1 MRALVVYDSMYGN
14 TQQVAQAIAA
24 ALDPDGSVRAVKV
37 DQVSP
42 QDLMDLDA
50 LVVGSPV
57 QAWRPSKAIQ
67 AFLNN
72 LPDKALSG
80 VKAAAFD
87 TRYKSRLAGSAADR
101 IQKALRKAGCTI
113 VAPATP
119 FIVLGSEGPLA
130 EGELDK
136 ATAWGE
142 QIRATVTPAA

>member
-14 TQQVAQAIAA
+14 TQQVAQAVAA
-24 ALDPDGSVRAVKV
+24 ALEPDGSVRAVKV
-37 DQVSP
+37 DKVSP

-67 AFLNN
+67 AFLSD

-80 VKAAAFD
+80 VNAAAFD
-87 TRYKSRLAGSAADR
+87 TRFKSRLSGSAADK

-113 VAPATP
+113 IAPAAT
-119 FIVLGSEGPLA
+119 FIVLGREGPLA
-130 EGELDK
+130 DGELDK
-136 ATAWGE
+136 ATAWAE
-142 QIRATVTPAA
+142 QIQAAVTPAV